1 MKLLYLSK
9 LIVYTNLYYS
19 FDKIKIYDKILIL
32 CNGQDLLISHALRG
46 GRKVAE
52 IKVKENETL
61 DSALRRFKRS
71 CARSGILAEVRKR
84 EHYEKP
90 SVKRK
95 KKSEAARKRKR

>member
-1 MKLLYLSK
+1 M
-9 LIVYTNLYYS
+9 
-19 FDKIKIYDKILIL
+19 
-32 CNGQDLLISHALRG
+32 
-46 GRKVAE
+46 AE
-52 IKVKENETL
+52 IRVKEGETL

-95 KKSEAARKRKR
+95 RKSEAARKRKR